1 MLVTIKN
8 FYDTCECTSFKMLKS
23 TLEEKYCGMSI
34 SLHFRA
40 PSGLRAVEFIDVLD
54 DGNVIDSHT
63 GVLGTSPPNVTLFAI
78 SHIAQCL
85 SGHLNIYFL

>member
-23 TLEEKYCGMSI
+23 TLEEKYCGKSI

-63 GVLGTSPPNVTLFAI
+63 GLPIDLATLP
-78 SHIAQCL
+78 STHIQNKL
-85 SGHLNIYFL
+85 